1 MRIKDLDESIIES
14 MSFSAGHKDKEKGY
28 WVSDTDSGSPYGDE
42 FYKTDWPY
50 DKEPPENPD
59 YKPDLDLTLANANM
73 RQVFDELG
81 YGTDLEDMP
90 NIPIDE
96 FIGRS
101 TQWLKK
107 AIGKPSPEEPT
118 TVDKSGGGATMI
130 SGGKREGYFNDVIKV
145 MNKIARIGKENGATH
160 VWAV

>member
-1 MRIKDLDESIIES
+1 MRIREVAKAIKEGVD
-14 MSFSAGHKDKEKGY
+14 FNAGHLNKEKGY
-28 WVSDTDSGSPYGDE
+28 WTSDTDPGSRYGDE

-50 DKEPPENPD
+50 DKEPPDNPD
-59 YKPDLDLTLANANM
+59 YDPELDLNLANANM

-81 YGTDLEDMP
+81 YGDDVEGM

-101 TQWLKK
+101 TQWLRK
-107 AIGKPSPEEPT
+107 AINKRSPEEPT

-130 SGGKREGYFNDVIKV
+130 SGGKREGYFNEVIML
-145 MNKIARIGKENGATH
+145 MNKIARTGKQRGATH

>member
-1 MRIKDLDESIIES
+1 
-14 MSFSAGHKDKEKGY
+14 
-28 WVSDTDSGSPYGDE
+28 
-42 FYKTDWPY
+42 
-50 DKEPPENPD
+50 
-59 YKPDLDLTLANANM
+59 
-73 RQVFDELG
+73 
-81 YGTDLEDMP
+81 MP

-96 FIGRS
+96 VIGRS

-130 SGGKREGYFNDVIKV
+130 SGGKREGYFNDVIMG

>member
-1 MRIKDLDESIIES
+1 MRIKDLDESLIES
-14 MSFSAGHKDKEKGY
+14 MSFSAGHQDKEKGY
-28 WVSDTDSGSPYGDE
+28 WVSDTEPGSPYGDE

-50 DKEPPENPD
+50 DKEPPENPK
-59 YKPDLDLTLANANM
+59 YKPDLDLNLANSNM
-73 RQVFDELG
+73 RQVYGELG
-81 YGTDLEDMP
+81 YSDDVEGM
-90 NIPIDE
+90 NIPVDE

-107 AIGKPSPEEPT
+107 AIGKPSAEEPT

-130 SGGKREGYFNDVIKV
+130 SGGKREGYFNDVIMR
-145 MNKIARIGKENGATH
+145 MNKIARLGKENGATH

>member
-1 MRIKDLDESIIES
+1 MRIKDLDASLVEG
-14 MSFSAGHKDKEKGY
+14 MDFSAGHKDKEKGY
-28 WVSDTDSGSPYGDE
+28 WTSDTDSGSPYGDE

-50 DKEPPENPD
+50 DKEPPENPE
-59 YKPDLDLTLANANM
+59 YKPDLDMHLSNSNM
-73 RQVFDELG
+73 RQVMDELG
-81 YGTDLEDMP
+81 YDTEG
-90 NIPIDE
+90 NIPVDE

-107 AIGKPSPEEPT
+107 AIGKPSAEEPT

-130 SGGKREGYFNDVIKV
+130 SGGKREGYFNDAIMR